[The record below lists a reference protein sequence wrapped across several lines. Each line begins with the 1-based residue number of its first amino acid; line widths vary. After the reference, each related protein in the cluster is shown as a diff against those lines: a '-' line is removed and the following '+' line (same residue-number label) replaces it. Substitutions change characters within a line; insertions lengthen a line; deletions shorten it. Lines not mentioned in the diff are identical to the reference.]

1 VQGLRDVIAA
11 NEQPALSTLASAYMQ
26 ARRRSSSTCSI
37 VPDAAVVASDA
48 VAILR
53 DGVRDSYEQLIR
65 VLLRRTLKRLS
76 AISPSLDRL
85 AALACV
91 TDVEVVP
98 VQNSATLMNAT
109 LQHTPS
115 TTDGKCANSNHN
127 IQSYIELRTR
137 S

>member
-11 NEQPALSTLASAYMQ
+11 NEQPTLSSTLASTYMQ

-109 LQHTPS
+109 FQHTPS
-115 TTDGKCANSNHN
+115 TTDGKCAQSNH
-127 IQSYIELRTR
+127 YI
-137 S
+137 